1 MFLADGRVWPE
12 SIYHHFIKYIIYI
25 FYYYPLLVVLFLLI
39 TCRPSTPCATL
50 ATRTVTCAKKNF
62 PQLSPTVL
70 GAQVVDTSLVW
81 RYLTVPT
88 HGHRWARSYSCF
100 LGWAHF
106 HFDFI
111 PFPPIVT
118 AFHIR
123 MNTKIA
129 AIQTLPFPLQY
140 ICVVNLAWS
149 SVWDLRNKLLLESFW
164 NFLHLLPQM
173 STVFK
178 VAGVKCVHA
187 WTIWM
192 TV

>member
-1 MFLADGRVWPE
+1 M
-12 SIYHHFIKYIIYI
+12 
-25 FYYYPLLVVLFLLI
+25 LFLLI
-39 TCRPSTPCATL
+39 TCRPLTPCATL

-129 AIQTLPFPLQY
+129 AIET
-140 ICVVNLAWS
+140 
-149 SVWDLRNKLLLESFW
+149 SFW

-178 VAGVKCVHA
+178 VAGVKCVRA
-187 WTIWM
+187 WTIWV
-192 TV
+192 TLLKVIINANNALWKTAPNILTLEVENAVQRL